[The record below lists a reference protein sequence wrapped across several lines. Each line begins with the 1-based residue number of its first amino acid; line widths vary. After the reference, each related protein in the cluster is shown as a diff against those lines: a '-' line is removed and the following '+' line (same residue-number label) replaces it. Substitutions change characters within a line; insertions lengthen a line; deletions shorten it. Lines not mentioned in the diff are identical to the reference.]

1 MEAWGVEMASTTWYA
16 YGCILPM
23 FLFGIWHNYLYLP
36 LLNTLIYLYNG
47 VAGGSMAGAVIIL
60 TLLLRVAL
68 LPLNI
73 LAERSKA
80 LYAKIEGQIEKLSEQ
95 FKNDPVERRE
105 RIRKLLKANHV
116 NYWAKSF
123 MLSIQGLVLILLY
136 QVFIGG
142 FNAPKLRELYSGILR
157 PDYVNTQFFSFDIAS
172 RDWWWAATVGLILF
186 LEIRFVNSKKGGPAT
201 ASDAMYSVGFPLLTF
216 LVLAALPM
224 VKSLFILTSIFF
236 SFMISFLRWS
246 IKKVGQATD

>member
-1 MEAWGVEMASTTWYA
+1 
-16 YGCILPM
+16 M

-47 VAGGSMAGAVIIL
+47 IAGGSMAGAVIIL
-60 TLLLRVAL
+60 TLLLRVAM

-73 LAERSKA
+73 MAERSKA
-80 LYAKIEGQIEKLSEQ
+80 LYAKIEDHIEKISEQ
-95 FKNDPVERRE
+95 FKNDPVERRN
-105 RIRKLLKANHV
+105 RIRALLKKNHV

-157 PDYVNTQFFSFDIAS
+157 PDYINTHFFSFDIAL
-172 RDWWWAATVGLILF
+172 RNWWWAAAVGLVLF
-186 LEIRFVNSKKGGPAT
+186 LEIRLSNSKKENSAT
-201 ASDAMYSVGFPLLTF
+201 ASDAMYSVGFPLLTV
-216 LVLAALPM
+216 LVLGVLPM
-224 VKSLFILTSIFF
+224 VKSLFILTSMAF

-246 IKKVGQATD
+246 IKRFGEAMD